1 MVFLLRAT
9 LLAPEAD
16 QSLDITIE
24 LKPKR
29 PRAEM
34 LLEVT
39 TDTEKKEYKIR
50 RSKEETIRGVPN
62 EKMCVL
68 TFFPL

>member
-1 MVFLLRAT
+1 
-9 LLAPEAD
+9 
-16 QSLDITIE
+16 
-24 LKPKR
+24 
-29 PRAEM
+29 M

-50 RSKEETIRGVPN
+50 RGKDAIIRRVSN

-68 TFFPL
+68 IFLSAIMTLKGVIAHAIRRRRSWLSSSSIGVSY